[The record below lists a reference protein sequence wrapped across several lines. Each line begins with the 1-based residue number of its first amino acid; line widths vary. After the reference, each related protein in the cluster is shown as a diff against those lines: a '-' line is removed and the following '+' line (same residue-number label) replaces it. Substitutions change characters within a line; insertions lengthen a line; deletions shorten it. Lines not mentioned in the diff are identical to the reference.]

1 MLVPISPVQDAG
13 RKTTPSHSA
22 RTHAGLSGRCRVEH
36 KSPRE
41 PALWSVFN
49 KARTRSPRV
58 ANYQDCRSKL
68 LNRGYTGALDGADP
82 LLHDGTPARRRACAH
97 PARQGFFADSPL
109 EGTGFE
115 PSVPRQEK
123 WSMPSSSDQTRVGRT
138 LTLRGGAESSLE
150 GSDIELSVS
159 PKDIRT
165 SPYDLC
171 ANRSDRR
178 QSREGDRWFES
189 TSLHR

>member
-1 MLVPISPVQDAG
+1 YLE
-13 RKTTPSHSA
+13 TPCAS
-22 RTHAGLSGRCRVEH
+22 L
-36 KSPRE
+36 P
-41 PALWSVFN
+41 
-49 KARTRSPRV
+49 TRSPSHR
-58 ANYQDCRSKL
+58 AQP
-68 LNRGYTGALDGADP
+68 RGKPGFPTLDSSSGRE
-82 LLHDGTPARRRACAH
+82 T
-97 PARQGFFADSPL
+97 DSPL

-178 QSREGDRWFES
+178 QSREGTDGSNPLPSAGE
-189 TSLHR
+189 

>member
-1 MLVPISPVQDAG
+1 M
-13 RKTTPSHSA
+13 
-22 RTHAGLSGRCRVEH
+22 
-36 KSPRE
+36 
-41 PALWSVFN
+41 
-49 KARTRSPRV
+49 
-58 ANYQDCRSKL
+58 
-68 LNRGYTGALDGADP
+68 P
-82 LLHDGTPARRRACAH
+82 LYPGSRRLHRFVG
-97 PARQGFFADSPL
+97 DSLL

-123 WSMPSSSDQTRVGRT
+123 WSMPSSGDQTRVGRT
-138 LTLRGGAESSLE
+138 LTLGGGAESSLE
-150 GSDIELSVS
+150 GRDIELSVS

-189 TSLHR
+189 TSLQRRVRSELLPVEVWPALSGIASRPKVACNGSRSCSHSLLPAAIARSGASGIFGMPWKSAISL

>member
-1 MLVPISPVQDAG
+1 M
-13 RKTTPSHSA
+13 
-22 RTHAGLSGRCRVEH
+22 
-36 KSPRE
+36 
-41 PALWSVFN
+41 
-49 KARTRSPRV
+49 
-58 ANYQDCRSKL
+58 
-68 LNRGYTGALDGADP
+68 
-82 LLHDGTPARRRACAH
+82 
-97 PARQGFFADSPL
+97 FAYDSLL

-138 LTLRGGAESSLE
+138 LTLGGGAESSLE
-150 GSDIELSVS
+150 GRDIELSVS

-189 TSLHR
+189 TSLQRRVNCEPDFRPHPTVHGP